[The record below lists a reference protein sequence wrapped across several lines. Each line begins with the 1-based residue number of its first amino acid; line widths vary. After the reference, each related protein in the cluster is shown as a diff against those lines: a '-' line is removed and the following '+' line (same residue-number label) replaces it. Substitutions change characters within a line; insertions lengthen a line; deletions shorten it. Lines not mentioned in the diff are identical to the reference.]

1 MLLCGRRP
9 GPVPSRVDM
18 TPRFQSYLNLSLC
31 IVLWAS
37 IPVASKKI
45 LVELNNLQ
53 MLFYSTAF
61 SAIALGMLV
70 LWQGKTAA
78 LTRYTLREF
87 AHLSW
92 LGFLGAFLY
101 YVLLYGA
108 FANTSAAEGFV
119 LAYTW
124 PILISLLA
132 VPLLGEKLTPLRLA
146 AIAISFVGV
155 VVIVTRGQMVEFQ
168 VENLAGN
175 LLALCGALVFALF
188 SILGRRA
195 KYDLTIA
202 AFVYFCAA
210 LICSAAAIAST
221 GSLPLPSLSIWGW
234 ILYNGLLVNGV
245 SYLFW
250 FKALQFGETPIV
262 SNLLYLTPVL
272 SLPLVSVFLYEPVHT
287 SAVSGLIL
295 ILSGIILQSWPKLA
309 AMTQTRNPSDG
320 TANS

>member
-1 MLLCGRRP
+1 
-9 GPVPSRVDM
+9 M
-18 TPRFQSYLNLSLC
+18 TPHIQSYLNLALC
-31 IVLWAS
+31 ILLWAS

-53 MLFYSTAF
+53 MLFYSTVF
-61 SAIALGMLV
+61 SVIALGALV
-70 LWQGKTAA
+70 LWQRKSAI
-78 LTRYTLREF
+78 LFQHTLRDF

-132 VPLLGEKLTPLRLA
+132 VPLLGQKLTPVRLT
-146 AIAISFVGV
+146 AIAISFSGV
-155 VVIVTRGQMVEFQ
+155 VLIVTRGQMVEFQ

-175 LLALCGALVFALF
+175 LLALCGAFVFALF

-195 KYDLTIA
+195 KYDLTFA
-202 AFVYFCAA
+202 AFIYFCAA
-210 LICSAAAIAST
+210 LICAGAAVAVT
-221 GSLPLPSLSIWGW
+221 GSLTLPSLSVWGW

-250 FKALQFGETPIV
+250 FKALEHGETFIV

-272 SLPLVSVFLYEPVHT
+272 SLPLVRVFLNEPVHA

-295 ILSGIILQSWPKLA
+295 ILVGILLQSWPRLA
-309 AMTQTRNPSDG
+309 AMTRSRSPGGRIASP
-320 TANS
+320 

>member
-1 MLLCGRRP
+1 
-9 GPVPSRVDM
+9 M
-18 TPRFQSYLNLSLC
+18 TPRFQSYLNLALC
-31 IVLWAS
+31 ILLWAS

-45 LVELNNLQ
+45 LAELNNLQ
-53 MLFYSTAF
+53 MLFYSTVLSAF
-61 SAIALGMLV
+61 ALGVLV
-70 LWQGKTAA
+70 LWQRKAA
-78 LTRYTLREF
+78 SLLQHTLRQF

-108 FANTSAAEGFV
+108 LANTSAAEGLV

-132 VPLLGEKLTPLRLA
+132 VPLLGQKLTPFRLA
-146 AIAISFVGV
+146 AIAISFSGV
-155 VVIVTRGQMVEFQ
+155 VMVVTRGKMVEFQ
-168 VENLAGN
+168 AENLAGN
-175 LLALCGALVFALF
+175 LLALCGAFVFALF

-202 AFVYFCAA
+202 AFIYFCAA
-210 LICSAAAIAST
+210 LISSGAAVALS
-221 GSLPLPSLSIWGW
+221 GELPLPSLSVWGW

-250 FKALQFGETPIV
+250 FKALEHGETFIV

-272 SLPLVSVFLYEPVHT
+272 SLPLVRVFLYEPVHS

-295 ILSGIILQSWPKLA
+295 ILVGILLQSWPRLA
-309 AMTQTRNPSDG
+309 AITRSQDQPDQIASP
-320 TANS
+320 